1 MEIPIVLACFLFGV
15 GKTRIYPPKECLLCR
30 FMVWDRAAAMGC
42 LVLYP
47 GLAQVRLLQEV
58 IREANIDKAVAFAE
72 TVLQDGASIC

>member
-1 MEIPIVLACFLFGV
+1 
-15 GKTRIYPPKECLLCR
+15 
-30 FMVWDRAAAMGC
+30 MVWSLAAAMGC
-42 LVLYP
+42 LVLHP